1 MHQTLTQTATRI
13 ERSSEPELSSS
24 EKNVVKS
31 AGRVF
36 EVLELFHVQRQAMT
50 ATAVA
55 RTLGYPGS
63 STVALL
69 KSMVA
74 LGYLSYEPQE
84 HTYFPTIQLAVI
96 SRWLE
101 DSFYV
106 DGHLLELVDDIAAA
120 TGETVVLWWHT
131 DLHLRFARVSAT
143 NREFTVPD
151 LGSRFPLFHSVPGLT
166 ALTLRRDPDIAR
178 LAERCNAMAAEGEP
192 PVELDAAMN
201 VVRQY
206 RTLGYGIG
214 FDLVQPG
221 LSNIA
226 WALRPS
232 RSSQSIVVSIMG
244 PTDRLKNDSE
254 AMVRAARSALSRY
267 TDQH

>member
-1 MHQTLTQTATRI
+1 MQTAMQTAAKASR
-13 ERSSEPELSSS
+13 RAEPALSPSDKS
-24 EKNVVKS
+24 VIKS

-69 KSMVA
+69 KSMVC

-106 DGHLLELVDDIAAA
+106 DGHLLELVDDIASA
-120 TGETVVLWWHT
+120 TGETVMLWWHT
-131 DLHLRFARVSAT
+131 ELHLRFARVSAAS
-143 NREFTVPD
+143 REFTVPD
-151 LGSRFPLFHSVPGLT
+151 LGTRFPLFHSVPGLT

-178 LAERCNAMAAEGEP
+178 LAERCNAAAGADEP
-192 PVELDAAMN
+192 RVDLEAAMQ

-206 RTLGYGIG
+206 RTLGHGIG
-214 FDLVQPG
+214 FDFVHPG

-244 PTDRLKNDSE
+244 PTDRLKADSE